1 MMTENIAVDEQL
13 DATDAAQSVPALD
26 IVVLAGG
33 ISHERDISL
42 RSGRRVAAALA
53 GAGHRVTVLD
63 PDATLLD
70 ALAERKPDVVWP
82 ALHGASGEDGALLS
96 LLEAAGIAFVG
107 SPGDDAALA
116 WSKPT
121 AKTLVSRAGMLTP
134 ASITLAKETF
144 RDLGAANVLRLVTER
159 LGTDLV
165 VKPSVGGSAQ
175 GVSLVSEAAELPR
188 AVVEA
193 FTYSDVVLIE
203 QRVHGVELAV
213 GVIDTGAGPEALPAV
228 EIQASSGVYSF
239 DARYNAGET
248 TFFTPARIAPEVAEL
263 VAETA
268 VAAHGLLGLRHISRI
283 DFIVDADGA
292 PWFLEANVL
301 PGLTETSLL
310 PQAIEASGRRLGAVY
325 GALAAAARH

>member
-1 MMTENIAVDEQL
+1 MTENIAAENTPA
-13 DATDAAQSVPALD
+13 ATDAATTVAPLD

-33 ISHERDISL
+33 ISHERDVSL
-42 RSGRRVAAALA
+42 RSGRRVADALT

-63 PDATLLD
+63 PDAGLLD
-70 ALAERKPDVVWP
+70 ALAAHKPDVVWP

-96 LLEAAGIAFVG
+96 LLEAAGLSFVG
-107 SPGDDAALA
+107 SRGDDAALA

-121 AKTLVSRAGMLTP
+121 AKTLVARAGIATP

-144 RDLGAANVLRLVTER
+144 RDLGAANVLSRVIER

-165 VKPSVGGSAQ
+165 VKPSAGGSAQ
-175 GVSLVSEAAELPR
+175 GVSIVSEAAELPR

-193 FTYSDVVLIE
+193 YTYSDVALIE
-203 QRVHGVELAV
+203 QRVSGVELAV
-213 GVIDTGAGPEALPAV
+213 GVIDTGDGPEALPAV

-248 TFFTPARIAPEVAEL
+248 TFFAPARISEEAAEL

-268 VAAHGLLGLRHISRI
+268 VAVHELLGLRHVSRI
-283 DFIVDADGA
+283 DFILDADGTL
-292 PWFLEANVL
+292 WFLEANVL

-310 PQAIEASGRRLGAVY
+310 PQAIEASGQELGAVY